1 LGNPETTPTFFH
13 HIPDGTKHFV
23 AMDWREVPAFMVE
36 LRQRSN
42 MSAWALQFTI
52 LTALRTGAVIGAMW
66 SEIDMARALW
76 VIPAARM
83 KTQVEHRVPL
93 SQQAVALLS
102 ALPRQEGSDA
112 VFWGAR
118 KPTISNMA
126 MLELLRGMRPGL
138 TVHGFRSSFS
148 DWAAESTHF
157 PQQVI
162 EMALAHAIGNAVE
175 AAYRR
180 GDLFDKRR
188 ALMQAW
194 GDYLEGSADA
204 GEAAA
209 LDGRDAAS

>member
-1 LGNPETTPTFFH
+1 M
-13 HIPDGTKHFV
+13 KHFE
-23 AMDWREVPAFMVE
+23 AMDWRQVPAFMVE
-36 LRQRSN
+36 LRQRSS

-52 LTALRTGAVIGAMW
+52 LTAMRTGTVIGARW
-66 SEIDMARALW
+66 VEIDLNRGLW

-93 SQQAVALLS
+93 PQQAIALLS
-102 ALPRQEGSDA
+102 TLPRQEGSDQ
-112 VFWGAR
+112 VFWGMR

-157 PQQVI
+157 PAQVV
-162 EMALAHAIGNAVE
+162 EMALAHTIGNAVV

-180 GDLFDKRR
+180 GDLFEKRR
-188 ALMQAW
+188 ELMQAW
-194 GDYLEGSADA
+194 GGYLDGSAEP
-204 GEAAA
+204 G
-209 LDGRDAAS
+209 